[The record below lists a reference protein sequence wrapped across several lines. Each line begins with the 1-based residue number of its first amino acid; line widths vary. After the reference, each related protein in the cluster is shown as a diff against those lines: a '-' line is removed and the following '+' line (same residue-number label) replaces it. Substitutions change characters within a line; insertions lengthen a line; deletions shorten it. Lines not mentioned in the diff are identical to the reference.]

1 LSSAARSCSGRFE
14 AGFEVVLDGGDR
26 HDVELLDQRVE
37 HGEREDDAV
46 VGNGLGEL
54 GYIREPF
61 YEGLAFGSETYTE

>member
-1 LSSAARSCSGRFE
+1 MSSRRGRPPS
-14 AGFEVVLDGGDR
+14 VPKWS
-26 HDVELLDQRVE
+26 LLNRYLP